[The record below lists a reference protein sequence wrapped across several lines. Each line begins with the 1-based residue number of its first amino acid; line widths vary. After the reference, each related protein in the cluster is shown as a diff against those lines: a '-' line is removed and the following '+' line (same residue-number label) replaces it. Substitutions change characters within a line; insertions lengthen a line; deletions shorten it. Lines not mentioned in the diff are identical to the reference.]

1 MKSEQEVIQWAAER
15 GLLTPD
21 NAKSQL
27 LKSFEEMGEVAR
39 AVLKNNHEDL
49 VDGLGDVLV
58 TLIILAAQHD
68 ITLET
73 CLQVAYDDIKDR
85 KGVLLDGVF
94 IKDTDPRFDGAMAV
108 IAARGIRLQDN
119 QK

>member
-1 MKSEQEVIQWAAER
+1 MRNEQEVIQWAAEK
-15 GLLTPD
+15 GLLSPD

-58 TLIILAAQHD
+58 TLIILAE
-68 ITLET
+68 I
-73 CLQVAYDDIKDR
+73 
-85 KGVLLDGVF
+85 KGVKLEDCLESAYNVIRFRTGKTVDGTF
-94 IKDTDPRFDGAMAV
+94 IK
-108 IAARGIRLQDN
+108 N
-119 QK
+119 E